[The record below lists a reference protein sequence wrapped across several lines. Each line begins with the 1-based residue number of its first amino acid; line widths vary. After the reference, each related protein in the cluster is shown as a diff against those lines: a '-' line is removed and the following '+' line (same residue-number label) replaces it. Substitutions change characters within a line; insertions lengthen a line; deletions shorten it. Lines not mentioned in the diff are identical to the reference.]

1 MTDHFTLLPGKEA
14 PFGVMPDEQGCNFV
28 LWAPDAER
36 IELCLFDTK
45 EQEIARIRLR
55 ERRGHLWY
63 GYVQGVK
70 SGALYGY
77 RVHGP
82 HSPEQGH
89 LFDPQKLLLDPYAKA
104 LSRVLE
110 WNEEL
115 YQGDSHRMLPKAVVW
130 EDEFDWEGVV
140 SPHYSDAQTVL
151 YEVHVKG
158 FTKLH
163 PDVPEHLRGTYLG
176 LCQPAVIRHMQELGI
191 TTVQLMPVASFMS
204 EPRLTQLGLNN
215 YWGYNPVCFMA
226 PEPRYAVKHAVT
238 EFKTMVR
245 ELHRAGIEVILDVV
259 FNHTAEGGHGGPV
272 LSYKGLDNR
281 SYYCFDNGGYG
292 PDFSRYSN
300 MTGCGNTFNVDHPNG
315 LRLVMDSLRYWV
327 TEMHIDGFR
336 FDLAVT
342 LAREGGE
349 FDPYG
354 GFCKALM
361 QDPVLRNVKL
371 ISEPWDIGPFGYRL
385 GQFPT
390 QWRELN
396 DRYRDTIRAFWR
408 GDMGKMAEFATRL
421 LGSRDIFPKSL
432 RAIHSS
438 VNFVCYHDGFT
449 LEDTVCYEQRHN
461 QANTEENRNGH
472 GHNLSK
478 NYGIEGPTLDPRI
491 SRIRLQQK
499 RNMLVTL
506 LLSQG
511 IPHLLGGDEMGRSQ
525 IGNNNAYCQDN
536 RISWVNWQ
544 LSNEDEGLLTF
555 VKQMIRIRRS
565 ASAFTE
571 LHLEDDLYFGSRTQA
586 DTVHW
591 YHPDGSELTEGDWN
605 APSAQ
610 ALVMEIIAKESQE
623 HWLVLFNASGYD
635 IHFRL
640 PEPEKSNNWTLAVD
654 TASHD
659 GKRLLLD
666 DLQQLVAVC
675 GAHSMKLLRA
685 CPLKGCDVN

>member
-1 MTDHFTLLPGKEA
+1 MTDQYILLSGRDA
-14 PFGVMPDEQGCNFV
+14 PFGAILDSQGCNFV
-28 LWAPDAER
+28 LWAPEAER
-36 IELCLFDTK
+36 VELCLFDAR
-45 EQEIARIRLR
+45 EQEVARIRFR

-63 GYVQGVK
+63 GYVQGVV
-70 SGALYGY
+70 SGTLYGY
-77 RVHGP
+77 RVYGP
-82 HSPEQGH
+82 NHPEQGL
-89 LFDPQKLLLDPYAKA
+89 LFDPQKLLLDPYARA
-104 LSRVLE
+104 LSRTLE
-110 WNEEL
+110 WNEER
-115 YQGDSHRMLPKAVVW
+115 YQGDSQYMMPKAIVW
-130 EDEFDWEGVV
+130 DDEFDWQGVV
-140 SPHYSDAQTVL
+140 SPQHTDAQTIL

-163 PDVPEHLRGTYLG
+163 PEVPEQLRGTYLG
-176 LCQPAVIRHMQELGI
+176 LCHPAVIRHLQELGI
-191 TTVQLMPVASFMS
+191 TSLQLMPVASFMS
-204 EPRLTQLGLNN
+204 EPRLIQLGLKN
-215 YWGYNPVCFMA
+215 YWGYNPICFMA
-226 PEPRYAVKHAVT
+226 PDPRYAVKHAVT

-259 FNHTAEGGHGGPV
+259 FNHTAEGGHGGPL

-281 SYYCFDNGGYG
+281 NYYCFDNSGFGQ
-292 PDFSRYSN
+292 DFTRYSN
-300 MTGCGNTFNVDHPNG
+300 VTGCGNSFNVDHPNA

-354 GFCKALM
+354 GFCKAM
-361 QDPVLRNVKL
+361 IQDPVLRNVKL

-396 DRYRDTIRAFWR
+396 DRYRDTIRSFWR

-432 RAIHSS
+432 RVIHSS

-449 LEDTVCYEQRHN
+449 LEDTVSYEQRHN
-461 QANTEENRNGH
+461 QANSEENRDGH

-478 NYGIEGPTLDPRI
+478 NYGVEGPTRDSRI
-491 SRIRLQQK
+491 GRIRLQQK
-499 RNMLVTL
+499 RNMLATL

-511 IPHLLGGDEMGRSQ
+511 IPHLLAGDEIGRTQ
-525 IGNNNAYCQDN
+525 MGNNNAYCQDN

-544 LSNEDEGLLTF
+544 LNEEDEGLLLF
-555 VKQMIRIRRS
+555 VKQMIQIRRS
-565 ASAFTE
+565 SDAFTE
-571 LHLEDDLYFGSRTQA
+571 LHLADDHYFGLRTHA
-586 DTVHW
+586 DTVRW
-591 YHPDGSELTEGDWN
+591 YHPDGSEMTESDWN

-610 ALVMEIIAKESQE
+610 AMVMEIVASESQE
-623 HWLVLFNASGYD
+623 HWLVLFNSSPYD

-640 PEPEKSNNWTLAVD
+640 PEPADHHNWTLTAD
-654 TASHD
+654 TAFHD

-666 DLQQLVAVC
+666 DLPQLVAVC
-675 GAHSMKLLRA
+675 SARAMKLLRA
-685 CPLKGCDVN
+685 CASDECDVN